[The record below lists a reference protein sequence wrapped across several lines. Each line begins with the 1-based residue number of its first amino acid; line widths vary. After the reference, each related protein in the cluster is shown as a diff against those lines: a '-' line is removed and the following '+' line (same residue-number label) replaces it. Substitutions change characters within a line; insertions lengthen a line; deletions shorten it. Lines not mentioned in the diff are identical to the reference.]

1 MRTLPQLNFVTSN
14 YLNFVLDVVPEC
26 ALNGGKDRLCVNDRP
41 QRGLV
46 KMRASSSDLAG
57 EIFAGSRG
65 SLRITIAEVVLPA
78 FL

>member
-1 MRTLPQLNFVTSN
+1 MRTLLQLNFVTSN

-46 KMRASSSDLAG
+46 KMKASSSDLRPEKFSQDHGVACG
-57 EIFAGSRG
+57 
-65 SLRITIAEVVLPA
+65 
-78 FL
+78 